1 MKRMSLVMMIFL
13 LILVNCSD
21 SENYKWLRDK
31 KSKKARGDIL
41 IGAVAS
47 WNLEKNEYTWEAL
60 QLAVEQVNGNGG
72 IQGRQIKIIKEDDQ
86 GSLDQGLIAAKK
98 LCANTKLLVAL
109 GHSYSYISI
118 PCSILYQ
125 YYGLILFSPT
135 SDSPEL
141 SLRNGY
147 DYIFQPSPTINNYVH
162 KLVDYLQNS
171 NMDKIII
178 FNQNDVFGNKYADY
192 FEKVASGT
200 GISTISRIPYSEAA
214 PEIFFK
220 NRLLACKYFYDF
232 NALLIAGDSS
242 SAIRLTKLCH
252 KYNIDVPILGTEKF
266 DTKELISEVK
276 RTGEK
281 VIFPSSFNENSN
293 NEHVKLFVEEF
304 KKKYGVVPRS
314 KAAHW
319 YNSML
324 FLAYAMN
331 RAKELTPSEIIKS
344 IRSIRKWNGVLG
356 TFIYSNTGNLQIEE
370 DDIAIHTVTGA
381 GKIIPLEKPSQGAL
395 R

>member
-1 MKRMSLVMMIFL
+1 MSLVMMIFL
-13 LILVNCSD
+13 LILFNCSD

-60 QLAVEQVNGNGG
+60 QLAVDQVNGSGG
-72 IQGRQIKIIKEDDQ
+72 IQGRQIKIIKEDDW
-86 GSLDQGLIAAKK
+86 GSLEQGLIAAKK
-98 LCANTKLLVAL
+98 LCANTDILVAL

-135 SDSPEL
+135 SDNPEL

-171 NMDKIII
+171 NLDKIII

-192 FEKVASGT
+192 FEKVSSGT

-232 NALLIAGDSS
+232 NALLIAGDSG

-266 DTKELISEVK
+266 DTEELIAEVM

-293 NEHVKLFVEEF
+293 NEHVKPFVEEF

-314 KAAHW
+314 KAAQW
-319 YNSML
+319 YNAML
-324 FLAYAMN
+324 FLAHAMN
-331 RAKELTPSEIIKS
+331 RANELTPSGIINS
-344 IRSIRKWNGVLG
+344 IRSIREWNGVLG
-356 TFIYSNTGNLQIEE
+356 TFIYSNTGNLQIEK
-370 DDIAIHTVTGA
+370 DDIAIHIITGA
-381 GKIIPLEKPSQGAL
+381 GKIIFLEKPSQGAL
-395 R
+395 Q

>member
-1 MKRMSLVMMIFL
+1 MKRISLVMVIFL

-21 SENYKWLRDK
+21 SEDYKGLREQ

-47 WNLEKNEYTWEAL
+47 WNLEKNEYTWDAL
-60 QLAVEQVNGNGG
+60 QLAVEQVNGSGG
-72 IQGRQIKIIKEDDQ
+72 IQGRQIKIIKEDDW
-86 GSLDQGLIAAKK
+86 GSLEQGLVAAKK
-98 LCANTKLLVAL
+98 LCADTDILVAL

-135 SDSPEL
+135 SDNPEL
-141 SLRNGY
+141 SHQKGY
-147 DYIFQPSPTINNYVH
+147 DYIFQPSPTINNYVP

-171 NMDKIII
+171 NLDKIII
-178 FNQNDVFGNKYADY
+178 FNQNDAFGNKYADY

-200 GISTISRIPYSEAA
+200 GISIISRIPYSEAA

-232 NALLIAGDSS
+232 NALLIAGDSN
-242 SAIRLTKLCH
+242 SAIRFTRLCH
-252 KYNIDVPILGTEKF
+252 KYSIDVPILGTEKF
-266 DTKELISEVK
+266 DTKELISEVI

-281 VIFPSSFNENSN
+281 IIFPSAFNENSN
-293 NEHVKLFVEEF
+293 NEHVKRFVEEF

-319 YNSML
+319 YNAVL
-324 FLAYAMN
+324 FLAHAMN
-331 RAKELTPSEIIKS
+331 RANGLTPSEIIKS
-344 IRSIRKWNGVLG
+344 IRSIREWNGVLG
-356 TFIYSNTGNLQIEE
+356 KFIYSNTGNLQIEE
-370 DDIAIHTVTGA
+370 DDIAIHTITEA
-381 GKIIPLEKPSQGAL
+381 GEIIPLDPPPQGAF

>member
-1 MKRMSLVMMIFL
+1 
-13 LILVNCSD
+13 
-21 SENYKWLRDK
+21 
-31 KSKKARGDIL
+31 
-41 IGAVAS
+41 
-47 WNLEKNEYTWEAL
+47 
-60 QLAVEQVNGNGG
+60 
-72 IQGRQIKIIKEDDQ
+72 
-86 GSLDQGLIAAKK
+86 
-98 LCANTKLLVAL
+98 
-109 GHSYSYISI
+109 
-118 PCSILYQ
+118 
-125 YYGLILFSPT
+125 LILFSPT
-135 SDSPEL
+135 SDNPEL

-147 DYIFQPSPTINNYVH
+147 DYIFQPSPTINNYVN

-171 NMDKIII
+171 NMNKIII

-192 FEKVASGT
+192 FEKVSSGT
-200 GISTISRIPYSEAA
+200 GISTVSRIPYSEAA

-232 NALLIAGDSS
+232 NALLIAGDSG

-252 KYNIDVPILGTEKF
+252 KYDMNVPILGTEKF
-266 DTKELISEVK
+266 DTKELISEVI

-281 VIFPSSFNENSN
+281 IIFPSSFNENSN
-293 NEHVKLFVEEF
+293 NEHAKRFVEEF
-304 KKKYGVVPRS
+304 KKKYGVAPRS

-331 RAKELTPSEIIKS
+331 GAKELTPPEIIKS

-356 TFIYSNTGNLQIEE
+356 TFIYSSTGNLQIEE
-370 DDIAIHTVTGA
+370 DDIAVHTITGA